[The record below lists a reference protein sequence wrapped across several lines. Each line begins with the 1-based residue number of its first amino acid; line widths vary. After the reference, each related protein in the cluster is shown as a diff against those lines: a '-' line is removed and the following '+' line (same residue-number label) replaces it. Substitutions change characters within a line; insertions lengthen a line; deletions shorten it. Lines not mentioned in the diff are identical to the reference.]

1 MSKYSMLGVDVD
13 KRGVD
18 VFKSII
24 ESLNKSSFTPI
35 VRNPLDPSYGFVMHV
50 DGVGS
55 KPVASYIYWRECGEV
70 KWFKGLA
77 YDAVAMNIDDIV
89 CVGAEPICL
98 VDYVALNRFR
108 IPGEEVLKALR
119 DGFGEALNILRSL
132 NVNIALAG
140 GETADLPDQVETL
153 DVSATVLGIVKLER
167 AVTCGGI
174 ADGDVIIGLRSGGR
188 AKYESTVNSG
198 IMCNGITLA
207 RHSLLREE
215 YSLKYPEASGGR
227 RYYGRYRIDE
237 YVDDLG
243 MTVGEAILSPSRI
256 YAPVILKIIER
267 ELGSVKA
274 LIHNTGG
281 GLTKCLNVGSNIHY
295 FKNNLPDPDPIF
307 RLIQRE
313 SREDWFYMYRNFNMG
328 VGFEVVSSADA
339 ADSII
344 DICEGF
350 GLEAQVIGRCLKTNC
365 GNMVTIHSRLGRF
378 RYGCQV

>member
-24 ESLNKSSFTPI
+24 ESLHKSSFTPI
-35 VRNPLDPSYGFVMHV
+35 IRNPLDSRYGLVMHV

-55 KPVASYIYWRECGEV
+55 KPVASYIYWRECGEL

-77 YDAVAMNIDDIV
+77 YDAVAMNVDDIV

-119 DGFGEALNILRSL
+119 DGFAEALNILRSL
-132 NVNIALAG
+132 NVNMVLAG
-140 GETADLPDQVETL
+140 GETADLPDQVGTL
-153 DVSATVLGIVKLER
+153 DVSATVLGLVKLEK
-167 AVTCGGI
+167 AVACDGI
-174 ADGDVIIGLRSGGR
+174 VDGDVIIGLRSGGR
-188 AKYESTVNSG
+188 VKYESIVNSG

-207 RHSLLREE
+207 RHSLLKEE

-227 RYYGRYRIDE
+227 RYCGRYGIDD

-256 YAPVILKIIER
+256 YTPVILKIIEK
-267 ELGSVKA
+267 EWSSIKA

-281 GLTKCLNVGSNIHY
+281 GLTKCLSVGSNIHY
-295 FKNNLPDPDPIF
+295 FKDNLPDPDPIF
-307 RLIQRE
+307 YLIHRE
-313 SREDWFYMYRNFNMG
+313 SHEDWYHMYRSFNMG
-328 VGFEVVSSADA
+328 VGFEIVSSSDSADN
-339 ADSII
+339 II
-344 DICEGF
+344 GICEGF
-350 GLEAQVIGRCLKTNC
+350 GLEAQVIGRCMKSKS

-378 RYGCQV
+378 RYGY